1 EGFAFKDIAVCARSL
16 EPYKNDLVRVFNQNY
31 IPVNINFEEPLLTQ
45 PLISVCINL
54 LNIARNNFHKDSVL
68 SFINSPYLK
77 NTQVLWGQ
85 IIKDI
90 GVQTGF
96 NQWLNLLDLAIE
108 NGQKEARF
116 LKDFLVKLEDKVA
129 LLEEAASFNSL
140 VLRVKDIFN
149 TFIDFDILNAQE
161 QKTFSRLDNILE
173 ELAAFDKVRPAKK
186 GEFLQELNSLLDQ
199 EKTDFAVNLQ
209 NSLTIADIMNLRGQA
224 FKAVIV
230 LGLNEGILPAKV
242 SEDPVFKDIWRSTLQ
257 KLGYNIK
264 VSAQRY
270 LEEKMFFYFALSCAE
285 QKGILIYQRCDEE
298 GKLQIPSVYLNW
310 VLKILDKG
318 QRLSISRRPANQLLN
333 WYKIAPDLLNPK
345 EAAILAALEGNYA
358 LASNLAGTQEEL
370 FLSAFTLSKEN
381 SLGSRDLLCKEKG
394 VLWQHILKKG
404 LSPSSLRNL
413 YRCPAK
419 YLFDKILLREDI
431 SILQRDKLD
440 ARDKGILSHKI
451 LEQFYQ
457 YLIQRNL
464 FDKISAAGS
473 LDTLQTFIEKNL
485 VLSDYKKYGLYPLLW
500 FVLCKEIE
508 CKIKAF
514 VQEDIKRLQTQ
525 KQRPA
530 YFEKNI
536 TCDFEGLKL
545 HGQIDRIDISLNKD
559 TFSVVDYK
567 SSKMASAFSK
577 LIFEGGNFQ
586 GPFYFEMAKNI
597 EELKDIEAG
606 EMIYAS
612 LKDASFKGISYKEYL
627 SFKETFWSLIKFLE
641 ELIKEGIFIITPN
654 KTACQYCSY
663 GDVCRKNHAASHR
676 RAVFS
681 KQAGK
686 LREYRSK

>member
-1 EGFAFKDIAVCARSL
+1 MA
-16 EPYKNDLVRVFNQNY
+16 
-31 IPVNINFEEPLLTQ
+31 T
-45 PLISVCINL
+45 
-54 LNIARNNFHKDSVL
+54 
-68 SFINSPYLK
+68 
-77 NTQVLWGQ
+77 
-85 IIKDI
+85 
-90 GVQTGF
+90 
-96 NQWLNLLDLAIE
+96 
-108 NGQKEARF
+108 
-116 LKDFLVKLEDKVA
+116 
-129 LLEEAASFNSL
+129 
-140 VLRVKDIFN
+140 
-149 TFIDFDILNAQE
+149 
-161 QKTFSRLDNILE
+161 
-173 ELAAFDKVRPAKK
+173 
-186 GEFLQELNSLLDQ
+186 
-199 EKTDFAVNLQ
+199 
-209 NSLTIADIMNLRGQA
+209 
-224 FKAVIV
+224 
-230 LGLNEGILPAKV
+230 
-242 SEDPVFKDIWRSTLQ
+242 
-257 KLGYNIK
+257 
-264 VSAQRY
+264 
-270 LEEKMFFYFALSCAE
+270 YF
-285 QKGILIYQRCDEE
+285 
-298 GKLQIPSVYLNW
+298 
-310 VLKILDKG
+310 
-318 QRLSISRRPANQLLN
+318 
-333 WYKIAPDLLNPK
+333 
-345 EAAILAALEGNYA
+345 
-358 LASNLAGTQEEL
+358 
-370 FLSAFTLSKEN
+370 
-381 SLGSRDLLCKEKG
+381 
-394 VLWQHILKKG
+394 KKG